1 MIWMTL
7 TGTWTYGICESCLKN
22 SHEKV
27 KMIEEK
33 VVSADLEG
41 GNSETIWVCPVC
53 GASKKL

>member
-1 MIWMTL
+1 MTL